1 MKTLKESILD
11 KDFDIDE
18 LQEISIE
25 LSPIYEHVWES
36 FGNEARIISPKAP
49 QIFDEVAET
58 IQNVMRLHKNSKL
71 PKVDVFYN
79 EKRRILHI
87 IEKKTSGRPA
97 MGVRFSSSEP
107 WGKKQT
113 AVFFSWAFDYRLVSN
128 EDGLKKIGT
137 IPLAV
142 ILDIKEKMQFGRPT

>member
-25 LSPIYEHVWES
+25 LGPIYKYDWVRFAS
-36 FGNEARIISPKAP
+36 EAKIFSPKAP
-49 QIFDEVAET
+49 QIFDDIVKT
-58 IQNVMRLHKNSKL
+58 IQNIMELHKNSKL
-71 PKVDVFYN
+71 AKVDVFYD
-79 EKRRILHI
+79 ERRKILHI
-87 IEKKTSGRPA
+87 IEKKTSRRA
-97 MGVRFSSSEP
+97 ATGVRFSSNVA
-107 WGKKQT
+107 WGKKQ
-113 AVFFSWAFDYRLVSN
+113 VFIYFSLTFDYELVSN

-142 ILDIKEKMQFGRPT
+142 LLDIKEKMQF